1 MPPHTEG
8 LVMRSLS
15 LVAFVVA
22 FGFAFISL
30 LIVFGANRGGFL
42 GDQVCTLGVSLCDR
56 PLLLLIP
63 SLAALAWALLAKIID

>member
-30 LIVFGANRGGFL
+30 LIIFGESRGGFL
-42 GDQVCTLGVSLCDR
+42 GDQICTLGVSLCDR

-63 SLAALAWALLAKIID
+63 SLAALAWALMAKMID